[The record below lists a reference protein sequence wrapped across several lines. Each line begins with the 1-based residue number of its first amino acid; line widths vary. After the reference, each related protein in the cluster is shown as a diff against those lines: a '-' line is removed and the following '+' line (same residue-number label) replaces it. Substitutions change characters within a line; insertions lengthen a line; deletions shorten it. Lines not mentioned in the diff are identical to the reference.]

1 MRIRSIEISGY
12 RSLRDIQLELAGVT
26 MFVGPNGCG
35 KSNVY
40 QAVQLLASAAN
51 GQFAR
56 RIAVEGGIRSVL
68 WAGHRSVDELERAR
82 LSITFDELNYELEF
96 GRIAANMRMMDHHDP
111 LHPEDDDFG
120 LNLFKDDPDI
130 KSERVQLLAGK
141 KKIEMLSR
149 KGQSIQAKNMEGRTV
164 NYPAD
169 LHSSESVLS
178 ELREPQKFPELA
190 TLRSLFMDWRFYH
203 DFRTDLHSPIRDN
216 QLATI
221 TPILNHDGR
230 DLAAAIATIRSISD
244 RDAFDKHVENAFPG
258 SSIEI
263 DLDEGSLSLNMLV
276 PGLYRRL
283 GARELSDG
291 TLQYLCLLAAL
302 LTPRPCSFMVFN
314 EPETSIHA
322 DLYEPLADL
331 ILAASKNTQILMT
344 THSNDLANFIQK
356 KGSCKIVEL
365 EKVDGAT
372 RVRGATTVNRDAEDD
387 DDEAAAVRAFR
398 NASAKRPGKK
408 SSNDDDDETEEGD

>member
-1 MRIRSIEISGY
+1 MRIRTLEIQGY
-12 RSLRDIQLELAGVT
+12 RSLRDIHLELAGVT
-26 MFVGPNGCG
+26 LFVGPNGCG

-68 WAGHRSVDELERAR
+68 WAGHRSIDENDRAR

-96 GRIAANMRMMDHHDP
+96 GRIAVSERMVDHDGP
-111 LHPEDDDFG
+111 G
-120 LNLFKDDPDI
+120 LNLFRDDPDI
-130 KSERVQLLAGK
+130 KVERVQLLAGK

-164 NYPAD
+164 NYPAEM
-169 LHSSESVLS
+169 LSSESVLS
-178 ELREPQKFPELA
+178 ELREPQKFPELS

-244 RDAFDKHVENAFPG
+244 RDAFDDHVDKAFPG

-263 DLDEGSLSLNMLV
+263 DLDEGSLSLSMLV

-322 DLYEPLADL
+322 DLYEPLAEL

-344 THSNDLANFIQK
+344 THSQDLANFIQK

-372 RVRGATTVNRDAEDD
+372 RVRGATVINRDAEDD

-398 NASAKRPGKK
+398 NARAN
-408 SSNDDDDETEEGD
+408 SSIKNRSSDDDDELQEGD